1 MIGPGATAMAVTA
14 VLHDGLVSSLERG
27 WNGPRERTL
36 VEVLRRTDFALLH
49 VGVPRQPPL
58 QGWQGRPQADQ
69 TRQRMSIQLPDVH
82 RVVVEVS
89 VLHSPW
95 TSNVIVQASADIT
108 EEDDMK
114 LSWRPIL
121 AGLAAAAVTTTL
133 SFGFGISLRPRPWP
147 RAQRRRA
154 DG

>member
-1 MIGPGATAMAVTA
+1 
-14 VLHDGLVSSLERG
+14 
-27 WNGPRERTL
+27 
-36 VEVLRRTDFALLH
+36 
-49 VGVPRQPPL
+49 
-58 QGWQGRPQADQ
+58 
-69 TRQRMSIQLPDVH
+69 MSIQLPDVH
-82 RVVVEVS
+82 RAVVEVS

-133 SFGFGISLRPRPWP
+133 SFGFGKPLATALAAGS
-147 RAQRRRA
+147 AQASRRLTA
-154 DG
+154 HGHQLGNAQVFPQDVHA